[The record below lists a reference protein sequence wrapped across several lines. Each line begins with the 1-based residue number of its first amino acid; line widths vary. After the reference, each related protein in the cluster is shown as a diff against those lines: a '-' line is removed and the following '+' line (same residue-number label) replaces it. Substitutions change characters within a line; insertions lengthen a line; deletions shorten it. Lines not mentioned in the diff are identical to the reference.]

1 MAGKRKVHSAN
12 FKGKV
17 ALEAIKGLKPV
28 NVLAS
33 EYEVQPNQIS
43 IWKKCLKEG
52 VPGIF
57 NNKRGKAKV
66 DNDSTEKRLFEEIG
80 RLKMEL
86 DWLKKKVDQF

>member
-17 ALEAIKGLKPV
+17 ALEAIRGLKPI

-33 EYEVQPNQIS
+33 EYGVQPNQIS
-43 IWKKCLKEG
+43 IWKKSLKEG
-52 VPGIF
+52 IPGIF
-57 NNKRGKAKV
+57 SNKRGKAKI
-66 DNDSTEKRLFEEIG
+66 NSDSTDKQLFEEIG
-80 RLKMEL
+80 RLKMER